1 MSRLASPE
9 LAERRRR
16 QILDAALDCFR
27 RRGFHQSSMQE
38 ICAAA
43 GISAGAL
50 YRYFGSKAEIITA
63 IAEDE
68 RRDSSVVFSAANGT
82 VIDGLC
88 KVAER
93 FFRKLAAGDG
103 ALVAD
108 VLAEASR
115 DPILAR
121 NLALFDKQYVIA
133 CAEMIGAGQVRGEVD
148 PALDP
153 VEAAQT
159 LFAAIEGVGLRAAT
173 FGQTQFD
180 GAAAQFRDLAERY
193 LAVRV

>member
-9 LAERRRR
+9 LAVRRRR

-27 RRGFHQSSMQE
+27 RRGFHQTSMQE
-38 ICAAA
+38 ICGAAS
-43 GISAGAL
+43 ISAGAL

-63 IAEDE
+63 IAHDE
-68 RRDSSVVFSAANGT
+68 RQDSSVVFNAANVT

-93 FFRKLAAGDG
+93 FFQKLAAGDG

-121 NLALFDKQYVIA
+121 NLALFDKQYVMA

-153 VEAAQT
+153 IEAAQT

-180 GAAAQFRDLAERY
+180 GAAAQFRGLAERY
-193 LAVRV
+193 LAVRA

>member
-68 RRDSSVVFSAANGT
+68 RRDSSVAFSAANGT

-88 KVAER
+88 TVAER

-121 NLALFDKQYVIA
+121 NLALFDKQYVMA
-133 CAEMIGAGQVRGEVD
+133 CAEMIGAGQLRGEVD

-173 FGQTQFD
+173 FGQTKFD
-180 GAAAQFRDLAERY
+180 EAAAQFRGLAERY

>member
-9 LAERRRR
+9 LAVRRRR

-27 RRGFHQSSMQE
+27 RRGFHQTSMHE

-88 KVAER
+88 SVAEG

-115 DPILAR
+115 DPILAD
-121 NLALFDKQYVIA
+121 NLALIDKQYVTA
-133 CAEMIGAGQVRGEVD
+133 CADMIRAGQGRGEVD
-148 PALDP
+148 PTLEP
-153 VEAAQT
+153 IEAVQT
-159 LFAAIEGVGLRAAT
+159 LFAAIEGIGLRAAT
-173 FGQTQFD
+173 LGQARFD
-180 GAAAQFRDLAERY
+180 TASAQFRDLAERY
-193 LAVRV
+193 LAVRT

>member
-1 MSRLASPE
+1 M
-9 LAERRRR
+9 
-16 QILDAALDCFR
+16 
-27 RRGFHQSSMQE
+27 HE

-43 GISAGAL
+43 DISAGAL

-68 RRDSSVVFSAANGT
+68 RRDSAMAFRAANGT
-82 VIDGLC
+82 VIEGLC
-88 KVAER
+88 VVAEG
-93 FFRKLAAGDG
+93 FFQKLAAGDG

-115 DPILAR
+115 DPILAG
-121 NLALFDKQYVIA
+121 NLALIDKQYVTA
-133 CAEMIGAGQVRGEVD
+133 CADMIRAGQSNGEVD

-159 LFAAIEGVGLRAAT
+159 LFAAIEGLGLRAAT
-173 FGQTQFD
+173 LGQARFERA
-180 GAAAQFRDLAERY
+180 GAQFRDLAERY
-193 LAVRV
+193 LAVRT

>member
-27 RRGFHQSSMQE
+27 RRGFHQTSMQE

-63 IAEDE
+63 IAQDE
-68 RRDSSVVFSAANGT
+68 RQDSALVFSVANGT
-82 VIDGLC
+82 VIDALC
-88 KVAER
+88 AVAEG

-121 NLALFDKQYVIA
+121 NLALIDKQYVIA
-133 CAEMIGAGQVRGEVD
+133 CADVISAGQVRGEID
-148 PALDP
+148 PTLDP
-153 VEAAQT
+153 EEAART

-173 FGQTQFD
+173 FGQIQFD
-180 GAAAQFRDLAERY
+180 LAAAQFRGLAERY
-193 LAVRV
+193 LAVRA

>member
-9 LAERRRR
+9 LAVRRRR

-43 GISAGAL
+43 DISAGAL

-68 RRDSSVVFSAANGT
+68 RRDTSVAFRTPNGSVVDS
-82 VIDGLC
+82 LC
-88 KVAER
+88 AVAEG

-121 NLALFDKQYVIA
+121 NLALIDKQYVTA
-133 CAEMIGAGQVRGEVD
+133 CADMISAGQVRGEVD

-173 FGQTQFD
+173 FGQTRFD
-180 GAAAQFRDLAERY
+180 TAAAHFRGLAERY
-193 LAVRV
+193 LAVRT